1 MKIGITG
8 IRGLLGWH
16 LRVHLSRRPE
26 LELRGADRT
35 TFGDPAALDAFLSGL
50 DVVVHL
56 AGMNRGPEAELES
69 VNLGLASTLVSALD
83 RCGGRPHLVF
93 SSSTHIERDS
103 AYGRSKRG
111 AAACLRAWAERSGGS
126 LTTLVLPHVFGE
138 FGKPFYNS
146 VVSTFCHQLA
156 KGEEP
161 TILVDGALEL
171 VHTQAVAEQIAS
183 AIEERLDGD
192 LRMRGEPMLTSELLQ
207 RLRGMAC
214 MYSSHVIPD
223 LRQPIDLRLFNTY
236 RSYLFPEHYPV
247 TLQVHVDPR
256 GGLFEA
262 VRSHNGGQ
270 VFLSTTKPG
279 ITRGGHYHTRKV
291 ERFLVTAG
299 EAVIRLRKLFTHE
312 IVEFRV
318 SGSTP
323 QYVDMPTFHTH
334 DITNVGEGELLTAFW
349 AHEIFDPA
357 DSDTF
362 MEPVLPA

>member
-1 MKIGITG
+1 VTVGVTG
-8 IRGLLGWH
+8 IEGLLGWH
-16 LRVHLSRRPE
+16 LRVFLSRRPDI
-26 LELRGADRT
+26 ELRGADRA
-35 TFGDPAALDAFLSGL
+35 TFEDPAALEAFVSGL

-56 AGMNRGPEAELES
+56 AGMNRGPDAELEA
-69 VNLGLASTLVSALD
+69 VNLQLASALVEALD
-83 RCGGRPHLVF
+83 RSGARPHVVF
-93 SSSTHIERDS
+93 SSSTHIDRDT
-103 AYGRSKRG
+103 AYGRSKR
-111 AAACLRAWAERSGGS
+111 AAAERLRAWAERRGAS

-161 TILVDGALEL
+161 KLLVDGALEL
-171 VHTQAVAEQIAS
+171 VHTQAVAEVIAS
-183 AIEERLDGD
+183 SFGSRFDGEQ
-192 LRMRGEPMLTSELLQ
+192 RMRGEPMLTSELLE
-207 RLRGMAC
+207 RLRGMAAL
-214 MYSSHVIPD
+214 YTGHVIPD
-223 LRQPIDLRLFNTY
+223 LRRPIDLRLFNTY
-236 RSYLFPEHYPV
+236 RSYLFPDHYPV
-247 TLQVHVDPR
+247 SLTVHVDPR

-262 VRSHNGGQ
+262 VRSLNGGQ

-299 EAVIRLRKLFTHE
+299 DAVIRLRKLFTNDV
-312 IVEFRV
+312 VEFRV
-318 SGSTP
+318 SGAQP

-334 DITNVGEGELLTAFW
+334 DITNVGEGDLLTAFW

-362 MEPVLPA
+362 MEPVLCA